1 MPQHQGATMPQ
12 VSTGTEN
19 RSRLVDILKLLA
31 RLLS

>member
-1 MPQHQGATMPQ
+1 MPQ